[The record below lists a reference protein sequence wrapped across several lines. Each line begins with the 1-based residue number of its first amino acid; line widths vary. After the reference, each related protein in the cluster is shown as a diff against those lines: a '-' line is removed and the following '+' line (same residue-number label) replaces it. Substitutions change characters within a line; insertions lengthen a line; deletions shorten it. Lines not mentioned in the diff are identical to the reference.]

1 MPASLLCTLCRHAV
15 MFQLYD
21 LDRDGYVS
29 RDELFFILRTLMGH
43 AVSESH
49 LDKVKPCP
57 AAEVV
62 SVGIQRLS
70 VLM

>member
-1 MPASLLCTLCRHAV
+1 

-49 LDKVKPCP
+49 LDKVKPCR
-57 AAEVV
+57 AADPCGCSPTEY
-62 SVGIQRLS
+62 SASASLCGHIAQDLQ
-70 VLM
+70 LY